1 MADEKVL
8 YEVRDKVSYIII
20 NDYERRN
27 SLNRAVCEGLH
38 KVWLDFEKDQQVRVA
53 IITGVRNVFCTG
65 MDLEEVS
72 QDPHSTPDLNG
83 LTSAMPNMGMHITK
97 PIIAAINGWAIG
109 AGLGLCACAD
119 LRVASEKAMFSFPEV
134 KVGWCGGGIDLLN
147 VMNTTIAMEMFLTG
161 EPIDAQRAYQAGFLN
176 RLVPPENLMK
186 EAEKFANIIKE
197 NSPLTMKMIKAYV
210 FEHQRTLLQH
220 WNIMNSLYIIPQ
232 TLSSDF
238 REGVNAFKEK
248 RSPRFRGD

>member
-8 YEVRDKVSYIII
+8 YEVRDKVSYVTI

-27 SLNRAVCEGLH
+27 SLNRAVCKGLH
-38 KVWLDFEKDQQVRVA
+38 KVWLDFERDEHARVA
-53 IITGVRNVFCTG
+53 VITGVSNVFCTG
-65 MDLEEVS
+65 MDLEEVR
-72 QDPHSTPDLNG
+72 QDPNPTPDLNG
-83 LTSAMPNMGMHITK
+83 LASAMPNMGVHITK

-134 KVGWCGGGIDLLN
+134 KVGWCGGGTDLLN
-147 VMNTTIAMEMFLTG
+147 VMNTTTAMEMYLTG

-176 RLVPPENLMK
+176 RLVPAENLMK
-186 EAEKFANIIKE
+186 EAERLADTIKG
-197 NSPLTMKMIKAYV
+197 NAPLTIKMIKAHV
-210 FEHQRTLLQH
+210 FEHQKTLFQH
-220 WNIMNSLYIIPQ
+220 WNIMNSLYITPQ

-238 REGVNAFKEK
+238 KEGVNALKEK
-248 RSPRFRGD
+248 RSPKFRGE

>member
-8 YEVRDKVSYIII
+8 YEVRDKVGYVTID
-20 NDYERRN
+20 DYERRN

-38 KVWLDFEKDQQVRVA
+38 KVWLDFEKDKQARVT

-72 QDPHSTPDLNG
+72 QSPNDAPDLNG
-83 LTSAMPNMGMHITK
+83 LVSAMPNMGMPITK

-119 LRVASEKAMFSFPEV
+119 LRVASEKAMFSFPEA
-134 KVGWCGGGIDLLN
+134 KVGWCGGGTDLLN
-147 VMNTTIAMEMFLTG
+147 VMNTTVAMEMFLTG

-176 RLVPPENLMK
+176 RVVPAENLMI
-186 EAEKFANIIKE
+186 EAEKFANIIKG
-197 NSPLTMKMIKAYV
+197 NAPLTMKMIKAFV
-210 FEHQRTLLQH
+210 SEHQRTLLQRS
-220 WNIMNSLYIIPQ
+220 NIMNSLYIMAQ
-232 TLSSDF
+232 TFSSDF
-238 REGVNAFKEK
+238 KEGVNALKEK
-248 RSPRFRGD
+248 RPPLFRGE

>member
-8 YEVRDKVSYIII
+8 YEVRDRVCYVTI

-38 KVWLDFEKDQQVRVA
+38 KVWLDFEKDQQARVA
-53 IITGVRNVFCTG
+53 IITGVRNVFCIG
-65 MDLEEVS
+65 MDLEEVG
-72 QDPHSTPDLNG
+72 QDPNYTLDLNG
-83 LTSAMPNMGMHITK
+83 LVSAMPNMGMHVTK

-134 KVGWCGGGIDLLN
+134 KLGWCGGGIDLLN
-147 VMNTTIAMEMFLTG
+147 VMNTTTAMEMFLTG
-161 EPIDAQRAYQAGFLN
+161 EPIDAQRAYRAGFLN
-176 RLVPPENLMK
+176 RLVPAENLMK
-186 EAEKFANIIKE
+186 EAEKLANIIKG
-197 NSPLTMKMIKAYV
+197 NAPLTMKMIKAYV
-210 FEHQRTLLQH
+210 FEQQRTFLQH
-220 WNIMNSLYIIPQ
+220 SNIMNSLYIIPQ

-238 REGVNAFKEK
+238 REGVSAFKEK
-248 RSPRFRGD
+248 RSPLFRGE

>member
-1 MADEKVL
+1 MADEKVR
-8 YEVRDKVSYIII
+8 YEVRDKVGYVTI

-27 SLNRAVCEGLH
+27 SLNRAVCEELH
-38 KVWLDFEKDQQVRVA
+38 KVWLAFEKDQQARVA

-72 QDPHSTPDLNG
+72 QGPDSIPDPNG
-83 LTSAMPNMGMHITK
+83 LVSAMPNMGMHITK

-119 LRVASEKAMFSFPEV
+119 LRVASEKAMFSFPEA
-134 KVGWCGGGIDLLN
+134 KVGWCGGGTDLLN
-147 VMNTTIAMEMFLTG
+147 VMNTTVAMEMFLTG
-161 EPIDAQRAYQAGFLN
+161 EPIDAQRANQAGFLN
-176 RLVPPENLMK
+176 RVVPAENLMN
-186 EAEKFANIIKE
+186 EAEKFANIIKG
-197 NSPLTMKMIKAYV
+197 NAPLTMKMIKAYV
-210 FEHQRTLLQH
+210 FEHQRTLMQH
-220 WNIMNSLYIIPQ
+220 SSMMNSLYVMPQ

-248 RSPRFRGD
+248 RSPLFRGE

>member
-8 YEVRDKVSYIII
+8 YEVRDKVGYVTID
-20 NDYERRN
+20 DYERRN

-38 KVWLDFEKDQQVRVA
+38 KVWLDFEKDKQARVA
-53 IITGVRNVFCTG
+53 IMTGVRNVFCTG

-72 QDPHSTPDLNG
+72 QSPNYAPDLNG
-83 LTSAMPNMGMHITK
+83 LVSAMPNMGMHITK

-119 LRVASEKAMFSFPEV
+119 LRVASEKAMFSFPEA
-134 KVGWCGGGIDLLN
+134 KVGWCGGGMELLN

-176 RLVPPENLMK
+176 RVVPAENVMK
-186 EAEKFANIIKE
+186 EAEKFATIIKG
-197 NSPLTMKMIKAYV
+197 NAPLTMKMIKAYV

-220 WNIMNSLYIIPQ
+220 SNIMNSLYIIPQ

-238 REGVNAFKEK
+238 REGVSAFKGK
-248 RSPRFRGD
+248 RSPLFKGE

>member
-8 YEVRDKVSYIII
+8 YEVRDKVGYVTI

-38 KVWLDFEKDQQVRVA
+38 KVWLDFEKDQQARVA

-65 MDLEEVS
+65 MDIEEVS
-72 QDPHSTPDLNG
+72 QGPKSTPDLNG
-83 LTSAMPNMGMHITK
+83 LVSAMPNMGMHITK

-147 VMNTTIAMEMFLTG
+147 VMNTTTAMEMFLTG

-176 RLVPPENLMK
+176 RFVPPENLMK
-186 EAEKFANIIKE
+186 EAGTLANIIKG
-197 NSPLTMKMIKAYV
+197 NAPLTIKMIKAHV
-210 FEHQRTLLQH
+210 FEHQKTLLQH
-220 WNIMNSLYIIPQ
+220 SNIMNSLYIIPQ

-238 REGVNAFKEK
+238 REGINAFKEK
-248 RSPRFRGD
+248 RFPCFRGE